1 MEERGQWQ
9 SNIGFL
15 FAAIGSAI
23 GLGNIWRFPY
33 VAYKSG
39 GGAFF
44 IPYITA
50 LFTAGIPILM
60 LELSLGNKLRASAP
74 KAFRIIGKKFEW
86 LGWWAVSFVMFGI
99 EMYYIVIIG
108 WCANFLVFSFTQAW
122 GADPNTFFF
131 TKFLG
136 MGGKVLSFQGINFTV
151 ILGVAVIWFVNWFI
165 TSRGIEKGIEKA
177 VKIMMPLLF
186 VITVVIIIWSM
197 CLEGA
202 RAGIVQY
209 IKPDFAR
216 ITDIKVWI
224 MAYGQIFF
232 SLSLGFGIMIAYA
245 SYLPKKTNIFKNS
258 LIIGFSNSSYEVFA
272 GFGVFSILGY
282 MATQQGKPI
291 QEVVTSGL
299 GLAFVA
305 YPQAISLLPLGIIF
319 GILFFFLLAIA
330 GVSSSISII
339 EAFSS
344 AMIDKFNVPR
354 RKTINTVCAIGF
366 IGSMIFTFKNSGL
379 HMLDIVDHFINQ
391 YGLITVGVI
400 EAILIGWLFKTDLL
414 KDHMESN
421 LTKGK
426 DNAVFKALL
435 VLWKYCIKFVT
446 PVMLGGVIIYSL
458 FFEELVKPYEGY
470 PIPALII
477 LGIGWLLGAFI
488 IALLFSSRPWKNK
501 VETVEE
507 LA

>member
-1 MEERGQWQ
+1 MTASEV
-9 SNIGFL
+9 NIGSLQPSDSLHINSLSF
-15 FAAIGSAI
+15 
-23 GLGNIWRFPY
+23 
-33 VAYKSG
+33 
-39 GGAFF
+39 
-44 IPYITA
+44 
-50 LFTAGIPILM
+50 
-60 LELSLGNKLRASAP
+60 LELLSSGSLNYDLGLP
-74 KAFRIIGKKFEW
+74 EVWIIGGVQFISDGNNR
-86 LGWWAVSFVMFGI
+86 LAR
-99 EMYYIVIIG
+99 
-108 WCANFLVFSFTQAW
+108 
-122 GADPNTFFF
+122 
-131 TKFLG
+131 
-136 MGGKVLSFQGINFTV
+136 LS
-151 ILGVAVIWFVNWFI
+151 
-165 TSRGIEKGIEKA
+165 SRGVEKGIEKA

-186 VITVVIIIWSM
+186 VITVVIIVWSL
-197 CLEGA
+197 CLQGA
-202 RAGIVQY
+202 REGIALY
-209 IKPDFAR
+209 IKPDFSR

-245 SYLPKKTNIFKNS
+245 SYLPQKTNIFKNS
-258 LIIGFSNSSYEVFA
+258 LIIGFSNSGYEVFA

-282 MATQQGKPI
+282 MAAQQGKPI

-305 YPQAISLLPLGIIF
+305 YPQAISLLPFGIIF

-366 IGSMIFTFKNSGL
+366 IGSIIFTFRNSGL

-421 LTKGK
+421 LTEGK
-426 DNAVFKALL
+426 NNAVFKTLL

-446 PVMLGGVIIYSL
+446 PLMLGLAIIYSL
-458 FFEELVKPYEGY
+458 VEEFTKPYEGY
-470 PIPALII
+470 PIVAII
-477 LGIGWLLGAFI
+477 FIGIGWLLAAFVV
-488 IALLFSSRPWKNK
+488 ALIFSSRPWKNK